1 LTNKLS
7 GVKLD
12 YITQQRNKMKM
23 TYFQKLIWDT
33 CKKESIEYGACIIV
47 ALDSNEGLK
56 FVTVDTWQEE
66 FQGAQPLC
74 FFKDGKEI
82 QVGQTFEN
90 LMEEIPEETEE
101 KPLPNNHCFF
111 GESQVKE
118 FLEDVLPKYH
128 STFKKGV

>member
-1 LTNKLS
+1 
-7 GVKLD
+7 
-12 YITQQRNKMKM
+12 MKQ

-82 QVGQTFEN
+82 QVGQTFEQ
-90 LMEEIPEETEE
+90 LLEEIPEQKEE
-101 KPLPNNHCFF
+101 VELPNFF
-111 GESQVKE
+111 GKQKVRE
-118 FLEDVLPKYH
+118 FLDDVLPKYH

>member
-1 LTNKLS
+1 
-7 GVKLD
+7 
-12 YITQQRNKMKM
+12 MKQ

-90 LMEEIPEETEE
+90 LMEEIPEEENDEKVENVLGTEAVR
-101 KPLPNNHCFF
+101 
-111 GESQVKE
+111 S
-118 FLEDVLPKYH
+118 FLNDILPKYH
-128 STFKKGV
+128 STFKKGA

>member
-1 LTNKLS
+1 
-7 GVKLD
+7 
-12 YITQQRNKMKM
+12 MKQ

-47 ALDSNEGLK
+47 ALDSSEGLK

-82 QVGQTFEN
+82 QVGQAFEQ
-90 LMEEIPEETEE
+90 LLEEIPEETEE
-101 KPLPNNHCFF
+101 KIDNVL
-111 GESQVKE
+111 GAESVRE
-118 FLEDVLPKYH
+118 FLGKVLPQYH
-128 STFKKGV
+128 ATFKKGV

>member
-1 LTNKLS
+1 MTNKLS
-7 GVKLD
+7 GSKLD
-12 YITQQRNKMKM
+12 YITQQRKKMKQ
-23 TYFQKLIWDT
+23 TYFQKLIWET
-33 CKKESIEYGACIIV
+33 CKKESLEYGACIIV

-82 QVGQTFEN
+82 QVGQTLEQ
-90 LMEEIPEETEE
+90 LLEEIEETEE
-101 KPLPNNHCFF
+101 KPLPTKHCFF

-128 STFKKGV
+128 SNFKKGA

>member
-1 LTNKLS
+1 
-7 GVKLD
+7 
-12 YITQQRNKMKM
+12 MKQ
-23 TYFQKLIWDT
+23 TYFQKLIWET

-82 QVGQTFEN
+82 QVGQTFEQ
-90 LMEEIPEETEE
+90 LLEEIPEEDTKE
-101 KPLPNNHCFF
+101 KIDNVLDA
-111 GESQVKE
+111 GSVRV
-118 FLEDVLPKYH
+118 FLNKIIPQYH
-128 STFKKGV
+128 ATFKKGV